1 METKDPGAEP
11 KASPEAA
18 FARNLVEN
26 MVRLARLQRLYNPN
40 NEIIKKQRE
49 AFDQYVRRYFARN
62 DELVLRITPTE
73 IISHGEPVYE
83 STDRHQSYAFRMF
96 KDGIR
101 WITISREV
109 TPGELERF
117 LSILGAETA
126 AGGSYEDLS
135 TLLWKAELRNI
146 TYRCVKGFKEIGAGA
161 VDVTSS
167 AGTPEEAQVRRIFTK
182 AADAGGGT
190 QGAWSSEGIRDE
202 IGYLRSLLPA
212 GGEETDTGEGA
223 AGIPADATV
232 SVESIQ
238 RFVKILDAVDA
249 EERYTPQDLEPIRE
263 LVEQEMSEENDR
275 NAVADLARSLLS
287 YGARLQPPRAA
298 DVLSTVAKMLGLALE
313 MRDIPLYFTVADM
326 IYLMLALDVDIDFEV
341 KRQAASI
348 LMDELGGEKLRRL
361 VLAVSSDDPIQVAK
375 LGSFFSAF
383 GKSLPDG
390 LIRVVEGLEDE
401 EEQARVEDILLRV
414 SYGDIAFFREKLYD
428 RRLGVVRSIL
438 RCLARMGTEEA
449 AMLVTRAAKHPLPEI
464 RVLALRLM
472 RLRKEEADAGV
483 LLEALADRDEKV
495 RLEAVRQISSLRNPV
510 FKSALVEKAES
521 KDFVG
526 LPLGEKVAV
535 CKALAEL
542 AGKEAEPLFI
552 RMIDRKALIR
562 KEEVNELK
570 IAAAEALAVIGGERA
585 REAIVGASDS
595 TSQQVMEAFERILR
609 SMQ

>member
-1 METKDPGAEP
+1 METKDPAAAP

-18 FARNLVEN
+18 LARNFVEN
-26 MVRLARLQRLYNPN
+26 MVKLARLRRLYNPN

-49 AFDQYVRRYFARN
+49 AFDLHVRKYFARS

-101 WITISREV
+101 WITISGDV
-109 TPGELERF
+109 TPDELERF

-135 TLLWKAELRNI
+135 TLLWKAEMKGI

-167 AGTPEEAQVRRIFTK
+167 AGTPEEVQVRRIFTK
-182 AADAGGGT
+182 APPSGGGT
-190 QGAWSSEGIRDE
+190 QGGWSSEGIRDE

-212 GGEETDTGEGA
+212 GGGGGGGGEGEA
-223 AGIPADATV
+223 AAPADAAV

-238 RFVKILDAVDA
+238 KFVKILDAGDA

-263 LVEQEMSEENDR
+263 LVERELSAENDR
-275 NAVADLARSLLS
+275 CAVADLAHSLLPH
-287 YGARLQPPRAA
+287 GARLQPPRAA
-298 DVLSTVAKMLGLALE
+298 EVLSTVAKMLGLALE
-313 MRDIPLYFTVADM
+313 MGDIPLYFTVADM
-326 IYLMLALDVDIDFEV
+326 IYLMIAPDVDIDFEV
-341 KRQAASI
+341 KRHAASL

-361 VLAVSSDDPIQVAK
+361 VLAVSSDDPVQVAK

-383 GKSLPDG
+383 GKSLPEG
-390 LIRVVEGLEDE
+390 LIRVAGDLQDE
-401 EEQARVEDILLRV
+401 EEQARVEEILLRV

-428 RRLGVVRSIL
+428 RRLGVVRSVL

-483 LLEALADRDEKV
+483 LLDALADRDEKV
-495 RLEAVRQISSLRNPV
+495 RLEAVRQISSLKNPV
-510 FKSALVEKAES
+510 FKKALVEKAES
-521 KDFVG
+521 KDFAG
-526 LPLGEKVAV
+526 LSLGEKVAA
-535 CKALAEL
+535 CKALAAL

-552 RMIDRKALIR
+552 RMIDRKSLIR

-570 IAAAEALAVIGGERA
+570 IAAAEALGLIGGERA
-585 REAIVGASDS
+585 REAIVRASDS
-595 TSQQVMEAFERILR
+595 TSPQVVEAFERILR